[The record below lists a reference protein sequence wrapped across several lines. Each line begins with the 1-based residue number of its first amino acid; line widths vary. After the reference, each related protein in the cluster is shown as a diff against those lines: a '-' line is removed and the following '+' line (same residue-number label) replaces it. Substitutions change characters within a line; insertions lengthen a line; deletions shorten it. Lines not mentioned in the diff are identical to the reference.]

1 VILLLIVAKSGGKI
15 IEKGLDDALA
25 LDIKQVATSNK
36 LVFVHG
42 GGIQVTQI
50 AEKLGKGQKF
60 VISPKGIKSRYTD
73 REMVDIY
80 TMVMAGKLNKQIVT
94 ALQHMQTP
102 AIGLSGLD
110 GRLLQAQRKKRLII
124 INERGR
130 KMAIN
135 GGYTGTIVNVNTK
148 LLHYLIDGGYLPVI
162 SPVAISEEYEPLNV
176 DGDRVAA
183 FIAGSLKADKLILLT
198 DVEGVIM
205 NDQVLPKL
213 TISEAE
219 NVLQRIGYGMIT
231 KIHAAIQA
239 IKMGV
244 KEVIISSGKSK
255 RPISS
260 AIEHIG
266 GTVIVFE

>member
-1 VILLLIVAKSGGKI
+1 MLIVAKSGGKI
-15 IEKGLDDALA
+15 IEKGLDNALA
-25 LDIKQVATSNK
+25 SDIQRVATSNK

-50 AEKLGKGQKF
+50 AEKLGKVQKF

-80 TMVMAGKLNKQIVT
+80 TMVMTGKLNKQIVT
-94 ALQHMQTP
+94 ALQHMQAP

-110 GRLLQAQRKKRLII
+110 GCLLQAKRKKRLII

-130 KMAIN
+130 RMAID

-148 LLHYLIDGGYLPVI
+148 LLDYLIDGGYLPVI
-162 SPVAISEEYEPLNV
+162 SPVAISEEFDPLNV

-205 NDQVLPKL
+205 NDQVIPKL
-213 TISEAE
+213 TLSEAE

-244 KEVIISSGKSK
+244 KEVIISSGKGK

-260 AIEHIG
+260 AIEHKG